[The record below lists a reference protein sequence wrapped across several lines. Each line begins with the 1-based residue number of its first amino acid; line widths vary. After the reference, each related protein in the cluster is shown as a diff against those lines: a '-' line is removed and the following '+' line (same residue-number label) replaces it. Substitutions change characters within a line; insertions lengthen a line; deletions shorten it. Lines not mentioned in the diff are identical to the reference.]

1 MIKVQVKGKNPVFD
15 GVLLGVPEGIRTPGL
30 LIRSQTLYPA
40 ELQVH
45 LGAAVQLNLA
55 VRYIWRRG
63 RDLNSRYLSI
73 RGLSRTVV

>member
-1 MIKVQVKGKNPVFD
+1 MPSSDRAKGKNPVFD

-55 VRYIWRRG
+55 VHLAERERFE
-63 RDLNSRYLSI
+63 LSVPFDT
-73 RGLSRTVV
+73 RS